1 MQNLMKCFWP
11 VLTLLLVFTALD
23 WTFMSHSAD
32 ARARGGGRSFSM
44 PAQRSA
50 PANQMQQNRGAQRQQ
65 PGAGSF
71 GRGFLG
77 GLAGAGLSTLL
88 SH

>member
-23 WTFMSHSAD
+23 WTLMSHSAD

-50 PANQMQQNRGAQRQQ
+50 PANQMQ
-65 PGAGSF
+65 
-71 GRGFLG
+71 
-77 GLAGAGLSTLL
+77 
-88 SH
+88 